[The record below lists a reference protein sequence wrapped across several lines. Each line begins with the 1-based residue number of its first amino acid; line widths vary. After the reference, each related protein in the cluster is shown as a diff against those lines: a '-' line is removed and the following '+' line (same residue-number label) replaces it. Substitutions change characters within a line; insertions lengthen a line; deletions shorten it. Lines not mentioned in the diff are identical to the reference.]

1 MNCLF
6 NGPVLAIMLCAPV
19 VVLVFTG
26 ARRPLL
32 LESSILAAN
41 KSLRIFNITKMAA
54 KRSQRAMLN
63 GQYRVF
69 NLTLYKHNNSL
80 LNQFDVVV
88 CLDPSLSKCDGRA
101 RTQDLFLHRATRGI

>member
-1 MNCLF
+1 
-6 NGPVLAIMLCAPV
+6 MLCAPV

-26 ARRPLL
+26 AMRPLL

-69 NLTLYKHNNSL
+69 KS
-80 LNQFDVVV
+80 
-88 CLDPSLSKCDGRA
+88 A
-101 RTQDLFLHRATRGI
+101 